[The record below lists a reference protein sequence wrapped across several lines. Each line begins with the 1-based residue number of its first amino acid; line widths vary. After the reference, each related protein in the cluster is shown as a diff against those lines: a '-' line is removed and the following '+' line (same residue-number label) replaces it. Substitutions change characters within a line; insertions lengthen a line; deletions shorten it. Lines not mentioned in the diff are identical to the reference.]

1 MRNEQP
7 REYVGMD
14 ISEGHLDVHLLPEG
28 LASRFTNDPGGIG
41 RLLAW
46 LGTRSV
52 ALVVVEATGGI
63 ERRLV
68 SGLQAASLAVA
79 VVNPRQ
85 IRDFA
90 RATACWPR
98 PIGSTRGCSRCSP
111 SACGRGLHSP
121 VAPPRR
127 G

>member
-1 MRNEQP
+1 MRNGQP
-7 REYVGMD
+7 REFVGVD
-14 ISEGHLDVHLLPEG
+14 ISEGHLDVHLLPSG
-28 LASRFTNDPGGIG
+28 AATRFSHDPGGIA

-52 ALVVVEATGGI
+52 ALVVVEATGGL

-68 SGLQAASLAVA
+68 GSLNAAGLAVA

-90 RATACWPR
+90 RAAGLLAKTDYVDDL
-98 PIGSTRGCSRCSP
+98 
-111 SACGRGLHSP
+111 CGRPLVVNSITQQ
-121 VAPPRR
+121 
-127 G
+127 